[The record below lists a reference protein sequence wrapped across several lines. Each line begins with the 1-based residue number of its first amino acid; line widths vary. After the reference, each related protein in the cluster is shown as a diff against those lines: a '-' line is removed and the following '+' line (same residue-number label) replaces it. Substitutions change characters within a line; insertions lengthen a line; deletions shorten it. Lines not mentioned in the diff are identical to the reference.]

1 MAKRLELNPQPL
13 ATTIIRMV
21 NYCQYIPLNSYMS
34 KNRLAYTSR
43 LISTKYGV
51 GFWNYFGAVD
61 FYANFQKFNV
71 ESWSKDLYG
80 QFYNGDSYI
89 VLNVCRPTYVYTYH
103 FESNSCIIFSMC
115 SLQYLPYL
123 QECWSSK
130 LYVQLVVVQK
140 YSVAIKVICGSV
152 HVQYIILLGLSD
164 LYTLPRTL
172 SPFCLSVRLF
182 SVCLSR
188 LWSVISVKFYIY
200 AVSEVIRWVTIYINF
215 CVFNDL
221 LRSSMVKI

>member
-1 MAKRLELNPQPL
+1 
-13 ATTIIRMV
+13 
-21 NYCQYIPLNSYMS
+21 MS

-89 VLNVCRPTYVYTYH
+89 VLNVCRPTYVYNTLRNHH

-115 SLQYLPYL
+115 SLQYLRHL
-123 QECWSSK
+123 QGC
-130 LYVQLVVVQK
+130 
-140 YSVAIKVICGSV
+140 
-152 HVQYIILLGLSD
+152 
-164 LYTLPRTL
+164 
-172 SPFCLSVRLF
+172 
-182 SVCLSR
+182 
-188 LWSVISVKFYIY
+188 
-200 AVSEVIRWVTIYINF
+200 
-215 CVFNDL
+215 
-221 LRSSMVKI
+221 